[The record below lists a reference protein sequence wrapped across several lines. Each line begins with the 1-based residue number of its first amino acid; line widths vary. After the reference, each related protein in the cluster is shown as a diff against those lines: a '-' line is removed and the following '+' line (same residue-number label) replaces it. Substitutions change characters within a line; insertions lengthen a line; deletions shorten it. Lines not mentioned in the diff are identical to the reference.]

1 VNPLQSIRVALGALA
16 ANKLRGGLT
25 MLGVIIGVAAVI
37 ALMSLG
43 KGAQAQI
50 TERVQSLGSNLIFIT
65 PGQGRQ
71 QGPARVGAG
80 NAQTLS
86 DEDAAAIERE
96 LGGSLV
102 VGVAPE
108 RVVPGAQLIS
118 GGQNVQSR
126 IVGVTPDYQS
136 VRNFHVETGEF
147 VTDTQIEAA
156 ARVVVLGAGV
166 AQNLFGEEDPIGQVV
181 RVSTFGRS
189 GANLRVIGVMEA
201 KGGGGFQNLDDQAF
215 VPLTTAATRLQPAR
229 NARAAEM
236 VSTITVQVVN
246 EDAVDEAI
254 QAIADLLRTRHR
266 VSEDDFVISSQ
277 KDFLATV
284 NQVTGLFT
292 AFLGAIAGISLVVGG
307 IGIMNIMLVSV
318 TERTR
323 EIGIRKAVGAKRRDI
338 LSQFLVEAIVV
349 SVAGGLIGILI
360 GAGISRVVSQ
370 LDLNG
375 QTIPSIVAP
384 DAVLLAF
391 SVSAAVGLFFGIY
404 PAMRASRLNPI
415 EALRY
420 E

>member
-1 VNPLQSIRVALGALA
+1 MNPLQSISVALGALA

-50 TERVQSLGSNLIFIT
+50 TERVQSLGSNLLFIT
-65 PGQGRQ
+65 PGQARQ
-71 QGPARVGAG
+71 QGPARAGAG
-80 NAQTLS
+80 GAQTLS
-86 DEDAAAIERE
+86 DEDAMPIERE
-96 LGGSLV
+96 LGSALV
-102 VGVAPE
+102 VGVAAE
-108 RVVPGAQLIS
+108 RIVPGAQLIY

-126 IVGVTPDYQS
+126 IVGVTPAYES
-136 VRNFHVETGEF
+136 VRNFHVETGDF
-147 VTDTQIEAA
+147 VTATQIEAA

-166 AQNLFGEEDPIGQVV
+166 ARSLFGDEDPIGQSI
-181 RVSTFGRS
+181 RASTFGRS
-189 GANLRVIGVMEA
+189 GANLRVIDVMEA
-201 KGGGGFQNLDDQAF
+201 KGGTGFQNLDDQAF
-215 VPLTTAATRLQPAR
+215 VPLSTAATRLQPSR

-246 EDAVDEAI
+246 EDAVDPAI

-266 VSEDDFVISSQ
+266 VSEDDFVVSSQ

-338 LSQFLVEAIVV
+338 LSQFLVEAVVV
-349 SVAGGLIGILI
+349 SVAGGLIGILV
-360 GAGISRVVSQ
+360 GSGISRVVSQ

-375 QTIPSIVAP
+375 QTIASIVAP

-391 SVSAAVGLFFGIY
+391 SVSVAVGLFFGIY